1 MDKSK
6 MKEIRKHVRSAELIS
21 QAKNLLEDN
30 GYYVHSIYHVDDVTR
45 MFDCTDTQAMQIL
58 ELAIDND
65 GTANQ
70 IYENMIYFA
79 EDMGLKE
86 KEN

>member
-1 MDKSK
+1 MDKETR
-6 MKEIRKHVRSAELIS
+6 MKRYEEIAK
-21 QAKNLLEDN
+21 AKNLLEDS
-30 GYYVHSIYHVDDVTR
+30 GYYVHSIYHIDDVSR
-45 MFDCTDTQAMQIL
+45 MFDCTDAQAMQIL

-70 IYENMIYFA
+70 IYENMRYFA

-86 KEN
+86 KED

>member
-1 MDKSK
+1 MEYKEYENQ
-6 MKEIRKHVRSAELIS
+6 MKFTQRHNEIK
-21 QAKNLLEDN
+21 QAKSVLEKH
-30 GYYVHSIYHVDDVTR
+30 GYYVHSIYNVDDVTR
-45 MFDCTDTQAMQIL
+45 MYDCTDAQAMQIL

-70 IYENMIYFA
+70 IYENMRYFA

-86 KEN
+86 KP

>member
-1 MDKSK
+1 MEK
-6 MKEIRKHVRSAELIS
+6 
-21 QAKNLLEDN
+21 KNLLPEDIIATNDKIADAKELLRQN
-30 GYYVHSIYHVDDVTR
+30 GYYIHNLYHIDDVTR
-45 MFDCTDTQAMQIL
+45 MYECTDSEAMEII

-70 IYENMIYFA
+70 IWENMRYFA

-86 KEN
+86 KED